1 MEIRKRDRSVAEK
14 LIEEFMLAANETVA
28 EHFYELRVPFL
39 YRVHEDPDSEKLFHF
54 VEFAS
59 SLGHAVRG
67 VVRTDGAATSS
78 GLASKSIAMAPESES
93 RGKRGRKGVA
103 RKRASETVSSKGRVS
118 SGQGAQVPA
127 KSLQK
132 LLEEIKGTPEEHVI
146 STVMLRS
153 MKQARYSPDS
163 LGHYG
168 LAAEYYSH
176 FTSPIRRYPDL
187 VIHRVMREAL
197 ANGGKLDEQRE
208 EYLRSRMGDIAQQ
221 SSERERLAVDAER
234 ETDQL
239 KKSEFMLQHVGEE
252 FDGIISSVTS
262 FGMFVA
268 LDNTVEGLIRL
279 SDLDDDYYHFHAD
292 HHVLIGERTGRT
304 FRLGDALRIVVSRVN
319 VNERTIDFAIAGG
332 GLRAQRQVK
341 RGAGTGSK
349 VNADLDVARDNKG
362 TPPDSADFVPTPRK
376 KKKPN
381 IWEIIERKKQTT
393 NAKQK
398 KARSKDAEYKRS
410 KSGSGPSKKG
420 RKR

>member
-1 MEIRKRDRSVAEK
+1 
-14 LIEEFMLAANETVA
+14 
-28 EHFYELRVPFL
+28 
-39 YRVHEDPDSEKLFHF
+39 
-54 VEFAS
+54 
-59 SLGHAVRG
+59 
-67 VVRTDGAATSS
+67 
-78 GLASKSIAMAPESES
+78 
-93 RGKRGRKGVA
+93 
-103 RKRASETVSSKGRVS
+103 
-118 SGQGAQVPA
+118 
-127 KSLQK
+127 
-132 LLEEIKGTPEEHVI
+132 
-146 STVMLRS
+146 
-153 MKQARYSPDS
+153 
-163 LGHYG
+163 
-168 LAAEYYSH
+168 
-176 FTSPIRRYPDL
+176 
-187 VIHRVMREAL
+187 MREAL

-319 VNERTIDFAIAGG
+319 VNERTIDFAIADG